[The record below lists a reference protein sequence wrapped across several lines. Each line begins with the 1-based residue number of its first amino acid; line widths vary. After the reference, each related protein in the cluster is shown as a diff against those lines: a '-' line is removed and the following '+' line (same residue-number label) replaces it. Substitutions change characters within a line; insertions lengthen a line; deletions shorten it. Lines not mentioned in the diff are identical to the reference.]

1 MKWRH
6 KQHLSKR
13 RGTPRG
19 EGKVRASLLGWV
31 GTRSHR
37 GRTRQKDR
45 RGGESSKAEGQEKDG
60 QTGLERKG
68 QERK

>member
-1 MKWRH
+1 MAKAKLEQVWE
-6 KQHLSKR
+6 QEAT
-13 RGTPRG
+13 RG
-19 EGKVRASLLGWV
+19 K
-31 GTRSHR
+31 
-37 GRTRQKDR
+37 TRQKDR